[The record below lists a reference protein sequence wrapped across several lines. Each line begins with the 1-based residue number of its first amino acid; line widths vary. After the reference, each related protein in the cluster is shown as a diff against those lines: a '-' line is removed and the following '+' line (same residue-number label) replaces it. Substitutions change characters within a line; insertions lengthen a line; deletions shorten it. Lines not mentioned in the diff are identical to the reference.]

1 MTTTKHFKIILF
13 GLLLCAFA
21 DGQQRSANGKNNSE
35 NAPSKIKQEQKWWNL
50 LHYKIDISPDY
61 ARKYIIG
68 TNNITFSALQSDT
81 ILQIDLQN
89 PMRITSVRWKDKSLV
104 FKYIKEDAYLVIFP
118 TVIKAGEKQTIS
130 IHFEGEPKES
140 LKPPYDNGWIWAK
153 DLNGRPF
160 ISVACEGSGASIWLP
175 CKDVLYDEPDNGVSF
190 SITVPDTLTAVANGR
205 LEKKLTNKQGTSTFT
220 WKVVNPINNYEIIP
234 YIGKYISWHENYA
247 GLKGNLDCD
256 YWVLDYNL
264 AEAKSHFKQTDTI
277 LKAFE
282 YWVGPYPFYEDSYK
296 LVEAPMSGME
306 HQSALAYGNGF
317 QNGLRGKDIIS
328 GSGWGLKFDFVLV
341 HESGHE
347 WFGNSITSNNYGDG
361 WIHEGFAKYME
372 TLYTSYVFGTE
383 AGNDYAIGTWKRI
396 KNDEPILGTN
406 TSDKYYKGSAM
417 LHMIRQ
423 IIGDSLFRRLLIG
436 LNREFYHQTVNT
448 DQILQFFNLYTKQYF
463 TSIFEQYLKTTQ
475 IPRLDYLFNDNTL
488 MYRWGN
494 CVKGFSMPVRISF
507 NDKDF
512 QFIFPTNRWQT
523 IEIPATHSKEL
534 KPDKNFYITIK
545 KTHNSQMAEVVK

>member
-1 MTTTKHFKIILF
+1 MITNKQLKLTLQGLFLSLFVNGQSIPTKTQLNKETPPASI
-13 GLLLCAFA
+13 
-21 DGQQRSANGKNNSE
+21 R
-35 NAPSKIKQEQKWWNL
+35 QEQKWWNL
-50 LHYKIDISPDY
+50 LYYNINVTPDY
-61 ARKYIIG
+61 GRKYITG
-68 TNNITFSALQSDT
+68 TNSITFSALQSDT
-81 ILQIDLQN
+81 ILQIDLQE
-89 PMRITSVRWKDKSLV
+89 PMRITSVSWKDKGLV
-104 FKYIKEDAYLVIFP
+104 FKRSKENTYLVIFP

-175 CKDVLYDEPDNGVSF
+175 CKDVLYDEPDNGVSL

-205 LEKKLTNKQGTSTFT
+205 LKKKSINKQKTITYT

-234 YIGKYISWHENYA
+234 YVGTYVCWHENFA

-264 AEAKSHFKQTDTI
+264 YKAKSHFKQTDTM
-277 LKAFE
+277 LRAFE

-317 QNGLRGKDIIS
+317 QNGLNGKDIIS
-328 GSGWGLKFDFVLV
+328 KSGWGLKWDFILV

-347 WFGNSITSNNYGDG
+347 WFGNSVTASNHSDT
-361 WIHEGFAKYME
+361 WIHEGFTKYLE

-383 AGNDYAIGTWKRI
+383 AGNDYAIGTWIRI
-396 KNDEPILGTN
+396 KNDEPILGNN
-406 TSDKYYKGSAM
+406 TTDQYYKGSAM

-423 IIGDSLFRRLLIG
+423 IIGDTLFKEVLTG
-436 LNREFYHQTVNT
+436 LSKEFYHQTVNT
-448 DQILQFFNLYTKQYF
+448 NQILDFLNRYTKKNF
-463 TSIFEQYLKTTQ
+463 TKIFDQYLKTIQ
-475 IPRLDYLFNDNTL
+475 IPTL
-488 MYRWGN
+488 SYSLQDSTFQYRWEN
-494 CVKGFSMPVRISF
+494 CIKDFSMPVKITF
-507 NDKDF
+507 DGKNY
-512 QFIFPTNRWQT
+512 QFIFPSTQWQT
-523 IEIPATHSKEL
+523 FKVSTTNL
-534 KPDKNFYITIK
+534 YGMQVDRNFYISISENK
-545 KTHNSQMAEVVK
+545 

>member
-1 MTTTKHFKIILF
+1 MTIKQFKLTLLGLFLSIFVHGQTLSTKKQ
-13 GLLLCAFA
+13 G
-21 DGQQRSANGKNNSE
+21 NKE
-35 NAPSKIKQEQKWWNL
+35 TAPGSIRQEQKWWNL
-50 LHYKIDISPDY
+50 LYYKIDITPDY
-61 ARKYIIG
+61 GRKYITG
-68 TNNITFSALQSDT
+68 TNSITFSALQSDT
-81 ILQIDLQN
+81 ILQIDLQD

-104 FKYIKEDAYLVIFP
+104 FKHNKEDTYLVIFP

-205 LEKKLTNKQGTSTFT
+205 LKKKITSKQGTTTFT

-234 YIGKYISWHENYA
+234 YIGKYVSWHENYA
-247 GLKGNLDCD
+247 GLKGKLDCD

-264 AEAKSHFKQTDTI
+264 TKAKSHFKQTDTM
-277 LKAFE
+277 LRAFE

-347 WFGNSITSNNYGDG
+347 WFGNSITASTSGDS
-361 WIHEGFAKYME
+361 WIHEGFTKYLE
-372 TLYTSYVFGTE
+372 TLYTSYVFGIE
-383 AGNDYAIGTWKRI
+383 AGNDYVVGTWKRI
-396 KNDEPILGTN
+396 KNDEPVLGTN
-406 TSDKYYKGSAM
+406 TSDQYYKGSAM

-423 IIGDSLFRRLLIG
+423 IIGDTLFKEVLTG
-436 LNREFYHQTVNT
+436 LSKEFYHQTVNT
-448 DQILQFFNLYTKQYF
+448 NEILNFFNRYTKKDF
-463 TSIFEQYLKTTQ
+463 TKIFDQYLKTIQ
-475 IPRLDYLFNDNTL
+475 IPTL
-488 MYRWGN
+488 SYSFQDSILKYRWEN
-494 CVKGFSMPVRISF
+494 CIKDFSMPVRITF
-507 NDKDF
+507 DGKNY
-512 QFIFPTNRWQT
+512 QFIFPSTQWQT
-523 IEIPATHSKEL
+523 SKVSTTSS
-534 KPDKNFYITIK
+534 KGFYVDRNFYITVSENK
-545 KTHNSQMAEVVK
+545 